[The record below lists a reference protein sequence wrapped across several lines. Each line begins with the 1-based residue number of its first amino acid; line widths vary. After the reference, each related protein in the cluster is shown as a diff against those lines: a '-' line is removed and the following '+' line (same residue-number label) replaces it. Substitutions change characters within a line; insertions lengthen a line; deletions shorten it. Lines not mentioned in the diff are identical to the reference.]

1 MFLKQRVEEVLS
13 ENYSETKLLR
23 ALQQLIL
30 EYDCDHDFFSGSL
43 DIPPDG
49 FISATSKVPHAVA
62 S

>member
-1 MFLKQRVEEVLS
+1 MYLQRRIKQILSANLS
-13 ENYSETKLLR
+13 ETQLLR

-43 DIPPDG
+43 DIPPPG
-49 FISATSKVPHAVA
+49 FVSAA